1 MVWRNIFT
9 IAGGSTVFGDS
20 QQKRDP
26 RIKVKCHLCVFP
38 SRRRRRGPIATA
50 GRMSMLI
57 ASREMATAVQ
67 QHPSFIPNSRV

>member
-26 RIKVKCHLCVFP
+26 RIKVKCHLCDFP
-38 SRRRRRGPIATA
+38 FKKKEKRANCYCRKNVHVDCFKGDGYSCPAA
-50 GRMSMLI
+50 
-57 ASREMATAVQ
+57 
-67 QHPSFIPNSRV
+67 P